1 MADQESNEI
10 DLEVAI
16 KLTDEQLG
24 IAKDI
29 VAEKG
34 GDFNDLR
41 LIVSVATL
49 LAVNYHGH
57 RIWIGS

>member
-10 DLEVAI
+10 DLELAI